1 MDCPIFSPDTLSKIG
16 KSVEKQTEYEDGLIL
31 IFNFIG
37 LWQKYMC
44 LKM

>member
-31 IFNFIG
+31 IFILLDYGRNI
-37 LWQKYMC
+37 C
-44 LKM
+44 A